1 MLKYFFVISTFNAIP
16 FLEHIGVRDICVDH
30 VVSWCCSEP
39 FLFFLISTMPQSP
52 QPRALILIPIL
63 LLGK

>member
-1 MLKYFFVISTFNAIP
+1 MLKEFFVISTFSAIP

-39 FLFFLISTMPQSP
+39 FLFLFN
-52 QPRALILIPIL
+52 
-63 LLGK
+63 